1 MWNVDQET
9 LDGLR
14 AGDPCTWEKVLSFCR
29 RHVFNIAYSFVGRTE
44 DAEDLAQEALLQVY
58 RRISS
63 FRGDSDL
70 STWVYRVTVNVCV
83 GKLRRRRPQPA
94 SLDEIGCDPA
104 MPTAD
109 DPSPL
114 VLDAERQRVVRQA
127 VSQLPPK
134 LSAPVILHYF
144 EGLGYEQVAEVLGLP
159 LGTVKSR
166 INRAKILL
174 KDRLRGYVLCEEVE
188 RT

>member
-1 MWNVDQET
+1 MWNVDQQT
-9 LDGLR
+9 LDGLK
-14 AGDPCTWEKVLSFCR
+14 AGDPCAWERVLSFCR
-29 RHVFNIAYSFVGRTE
+29 RQVFNIAYSFVGCAD

-94 SLDEIGCDPA
+94 SLEEIG
-104 MPTAD
+104 AD
-109 DPSPL
+109 SVVQIEDPSPR
-114 VLDAERQRVVRQA
+114 VLESEQQGIVRRAVAE
-127 VSQLPPK
+127 LPPK

-144 EGLGYEQVAEVLGLP
+144 QGLNYEQIAEVLGLP

-166 INRAKILL
+166 INRAKMLL
-174 KDRLRGYVLCEEVE
+174 KDRLRDYVLCEEVE
-188 RT
+188 RA